1 MIERQAV
8 RQYRY
13 QRSRQ
18 RYQEKRQRKNWVLY
32 KRSAKE
38 RRRNKI
44 DVSQSH
50 SQRKVIKLNAPE
62 SLSLIENTNETLKYF
77 GTCRNMLKKGRY
89 VFLDISN
96 VTKLG
101 VEVITLLAALVN
113 DSSFRGKGRITGNA
127 PKDPVLKRTFCESGF
142 YKYVNAS
149 KEMKN
154 VQNINRNLF
163 HKENSYKVAT
173 DIAKEACLYG
183 LQYVWDEPRII
194 ESLYENLIEAMSNTN
209 THASGRNEEK
219 VKWWMYVYN
228 VPVKKTSQYIFV
240 DLGVGIFDSVPVHAF
255 KKLSRKIGI
264 SHNAELV
271 PDLLAGKIKSRVELD
286 NKMRGKGIPQ
296 ISLNSKSDCFSQA
309 YILSNDVMIDLRS
322 EVAMALKS
330 SLNGTLMFFELSR

>member
-1 MIERQAV
+1 MKGRQAE
-8 RQYRY
+8 QYRY

-18 RYQEKRQRKNWVLY
+18 RYQEKRQRKKWVLR

-38 RRRNKI
+38 RRRNMI
-44 DVSQSH
+44 DVSQSP
-50 SQRKVIKLNAPE
+50 SQREAIRLSAPE

-77 GTCRNMLKKGRY
+77 GKCRNMLKEGRH

-113 DSSFRGKGRITGNA
+113 DPSFRGKGKITGNA
-127 PKDPVLKRTFCESGF
+127 PEDPELKRTFCESGF
-142 YKYVNAS
+142 YKHVNAH

-154 VQNINRNLF
+154 VQNVNRNLF

-173 DIAKEACLYG
+173 DIAKEACLHG
-183 LQYVWDEPRII
+183 IKYVWDEPIII

-209 THASGRNEEK
+209 THAAGEKEEK

-228 VPVKKTSQYIFV
+228 VPVKKRSQYIFV
-240 DLGVGIFDSVPVHAF
+240 DLGVGIFDSVPMHAF
-255 KKLSRKIGI
+255 RKISQKMGI
-264 SHNAELV
+264 THNAELV

-296 ISLNSKSDCFSQA
+296 ISSNSKSDYFSQA
-309 YILSNDVMIDLRS
+309 YIISNDVMIDLRS
-322 EVAMALKS
+322 EEAIALKS
-330 SLNGTLMFFELSR
+330 GLNGTLMFFELSR